1 LPNNQTEYDDVAPD
15 ASAMVESMRAYGYNL
30 STAVADLIDNSIAA
44 ECSTIWIETHWAG
57 DDSWISITDDGKG
70 MSVEE
75 LRTAMRL
82 GSKNPL
88 DARDKRDLGRFGL
101 GLKTAS
107 FSQCRRLTVVTKTE
121 SSPTSVRRWDLD
133 HLRRS
138 DVTGWQLLLSMASG
152 SESRVT
158 QLDDLS
164 SGTVVLWE
172 VVDRVVGDTQ
182 QSEQHIHDHFLSLIE
197 DLETHLSMIFHRFIN
212 RRPHGLKIFIN
223 GNSISS
229 WDPFIETHP
238 ATQRTPEEVITLP
251 SHDSAIL
258 VKGFV
263 LPHKDKLSSPEHKL
277 GSGPGGWN
285 DQQGFYLYRN
295 ERLILSGSWLGLGD
309 SRPWTKEEHYK
320 LARIRIDIPN
330 SMDDQWQLD
339 VKKSSA
345 TPPPNLRSRL
355 TSLAREVRSDARAV
369 FSHRGKYGPKK
380 KDDEIIRP
388 WKSVRSSG
396 VFRYRIDRNHPFISS
411 IMGEQ
416 SGDQKSRTE
425 ALLRV
430 LEETV
435 PVEQIWLDSNDNEDK
450 VEGHARPF
458 HGSTSR
464 QKLSTLNLVYMTI
477 RKNRNLTHDEAIQ
490 LISTFEGFED
500 EEFQAIIG
508 ALEENL

>member
-1 LPNNQTEYDDVAPD
+1 
-15 ASAMVESMRAYGYNL
+15 
-30 STAVADLIDNSIAA
+30 
-44 ECSTIWIETHWAG
+44 
-57 DDSWISITDDGKG
+57 
-70 MSVEE
+70 
-75 LRTAMRL
+75 
-82 GSKNPL
+82 
-88 DARDKRDLGRFGL
+88 
-101 GLKTAS
+101 
-107 FSQCRRLTVVTKTE
+107 
-121 SSPTSVRRWDLD
+121 
-133 HLRRS
+133 
-138 DVTGWQLLLSMASG
+138 MASG

-380 KDDEIIRP
+380 KDDEMIRP

-396 VFRYRIDRNHPFISS
+396 VFRYRIDRKHPFISS
-411 IMGEQ
+411 ILGEQ

-464 QKLSTLNLVYMTI
+464 QKLNTLNLVYMTI